1 LTTSFKRIPAASAPT
16 TIAICFSFL
25 HFCQQRKFSSF
36 FIRLRF
42 VIHKHSIALI
52 LFVVNYFLFIFFFFL
67 HFLLFFSPKLFVINK
82 KERIALSFQFIIYT
96 ITRVYSSN
104 SSCAF
109 SDASSVITAV
119 TFFKEQIEVKS
130 SLPILEESIS
140 R

>member
-1 LTTSFKRIPAASAPT
+1 MLLLFAFPSTKKVLLFLHSTSFCYSQTQYSANFV
-16 TIAICFSFL
+16 C
-25 HFCQQRKFSSF
+25 CQP
-36 FIRLRF
+36 
-42 VIHKHSIALI
+42 
-52 LFVVNYFLFIFFFFL
+52 FLFIFFIFL
-67 HFLLFFSPKLFVINK
+67 YFLLFFSPKMFVINK